1 MGKRGAGHEART
13 KLTEVHGMLVRARD
27 NLRPQIANMGQ
38 QIAQDEAKLQKKKHR
53 LRAVEAGIAQINQ
66 LLQFL
71 PDDDDE

>member
-13 KLTEVHGMLVRARD
+13 KLMEVHGMLVQARD
-27 NLRPQIANMGQ
+27 NLRPQITNMSQ
-38 QIAQDEAKLQKKKHR
+38 EIAQEETRLQKKKHR